1 MDPSRG
7 GAKVSGPTIDPEALD
22 RLKEWGGEKLLS
34 QMIRLFLESTPE
46 RVRQITEGLERG
58 EIELVERGSHS
69 LKSSA
74 ANLGA
79 ERLRELS
86 AEVEDLAHRGELLG
100 VEALLTPLV
109 DAHREACDVLG
120 AMGGDGP

>member
-1 MDPSRG
+1 M
-7 GAKVSGPTIDPEALD
+7 SGPTIDPEALD

-46 RVRQITEGLERG
+46 RVMQITEGLERG
-58 EIELVERGSHS
+58 EVELVERGSHS

-100 VEALLTPLV
+100 VEALLAPLV
-109 DAHREACDVLG
+109 EAHREACDVLG

>member
-7 GAKVSGPTIDPEALD
+7 GAEVTRPTIDPEALD
-22 RLKEWGGEKLLS
+22 RLRDWGGDRLLS

-46 RVRQITEGLERG
+46 RVRQITEGLEKG

-100 VEALLTPLV
+100 VEALVAPLV
-109 DAHREACDVLG
+109 EAHRKACEVLG
-120 AMGGDGP
+120 DMGGDRP